1 MLQSRLAANAKG
13 EFEPRHEHKYFI
25 NEADYFLLR
34 SLLGS
39 VLQRDRHSDRNGE
52 YFIRSLYFD
61 DVYDTAY
68 YTKIDGVEKRDKY
81 RIRIYNCSD
90 QAIYLERKHKE
101 GEYIMK
107 NSVRITRR
115 LCEQLIEGRPDG
127 LDASQNPLLR
137 DMFREMRI
145 NKLHPV
151 VIVDYAREAY
161 MHPAENVRITFDK
174 RLHTGLFSRD
184 LFNPMLNGI
193 SPIEPGRMI
202 LEVKYDHY
210 LPDYIKR
217 LLSTVPSDH
226 CAISKYTLCRRF
238 EPLGE

>member
-1 MLQSRLAANAKG
+1 MQSRLAANAKG
-13 EFEPRHEHKYFI
+13 VFEPRHEHKYFI
-25 NEADYFLLR
+25 NEAGYAQLSALLA
-34 SLLGS
+34 S
-39 VLQRDRHSDRNGE
+39 VLKRDRHSDQNGE

-61 DVYDTAY
+61 DVFDSAY
-68 YTKIDGVEKRDKY
+68 HTKMDGVERRDKY

-90 QAIYLERKHKE
+90 QAIFLERKHKE
-101 GEYIMK
+101 GEFIMK

-115 LCEQLIEGRPDG
+115 LCDQLIAGRADG

-137 DMFREMRI
+137 DMFREIRL
-145 NKLHPV
+145 NGLHPV

-174 RLHTGLFSRD
+174 RLHTGLFSKD
-184 LFNPMLNGI
+184 IFNPMLNGI
-193 SPIEPGRMI
+193 SPIDPGQVI
-202 LEVKYDHY
+202 LEVKYDRY
-210 LPDYIKR
+210 LPDYIKGV
-217 LLSTVPSDH
+217 LATIPSDH